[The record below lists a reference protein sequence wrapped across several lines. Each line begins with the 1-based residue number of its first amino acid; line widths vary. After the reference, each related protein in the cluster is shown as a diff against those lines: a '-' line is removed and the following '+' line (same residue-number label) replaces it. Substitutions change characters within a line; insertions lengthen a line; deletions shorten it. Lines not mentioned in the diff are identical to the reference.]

1 MNKRDEGKLTI
12 LYASMTTK
20 AIGWKISSDKPMLVP
35 VELMVMV
42 PEASTWKVPTP
53 LPSESAVTRKG
64 PVPYGQN
71 VS

>member
-1 MNKRDEGKLTI
+1 
-12 LYASMTTK
+12 
-20 AIGWKISSDKPMLVP
+20 MLVP